1 MKRLLII
8 PTVALLLAACS
19 GSEGKIN
26 KAAEA
31 YGEADARTFID
42 MAKTMTQMEK
52 ESYLLGVK
60 ATEWKYMEDGHEKGA
75 HLYRESFERYMKQH
89 CDSLAKEIFD

>member
-1 MKRLLII
+1 MNKLLII
-8 PTVALLLAACS
+8 PALTLAMFSCS

-42 MAKTMTQMEK
+42 LEKSMTQMEK

-60 ATEWKYMEDGHEKGA
+60 ANEWKYREEGHEKGA
-75 HLYRESFERYMKQH
+75 KLYIESFEKYMKQH
-89 CDSLAKEIFD
+89 CDSLAKIIFD